1 MMNKTGIE
9 YVDYTWNPVTG
20 CYHDCGYCYARRLA
34 ETRMND
40 IYPNGFD
47 YTFWE
52 DRLDEPIG
60 AKPSSIL
67 VSSMGDLFG
76 EWVPVKDLVRVL
88 DIASEL
94 KKHDFVFLTKN
105 PKRYHEVL
113 SKFFHVDELDHF
125 WLGTSVEIGKNLPR
139 LSRLPSYMNNVASFE
154 PLFGPLHLGTKDGR
168 EIWYNADE
176 LDWIIVGAK
185 TGPNSEQPEE
195 NWVNRLLDFGLRMD
209 IPVFLKDNLDWSV
222 EVRNFPDNYNVPDGE
237 VE

>member
-52 DRLDEPIG
+52 DRLDEPVG
-60 AKPSSIL
+60 AEPSSIL

-76 EWVPVKDLVRVL
+76 KWVPDE
-88 DIASEL
+88 DIKKVSEAAR
-94 KKHDFVFLTKN
+94 KVPKHDYLFLTKN
-105 PKRYHEVL
+105 PGSMWYRMSRRAEVIPP
-113 SKFFHVDELDHF
+113 ENF
-125 WLGTSVEIGKNLPR
+125 WFGTSVENQDSIERAGKLPTDA
-139 LSRLPSYMNNVASFE
+139 NTFVSFE
-154 PLFGPLHLGTKDGR
+154 PLLGKIQLRDLLWELGR
-168 EIWYNADE
+168 V
-176 LDWIIVGAK
+176 DWVIIGAK
-185 TGPNSEQPEE
+185 TGPDAQQPKVE
-195 NWVNRLLDFGLRMD
+195 WVERILFWADD
-209 IPVFLKDNLDWSV
+209 HDTPVFIKDNLKWSV
-222 EVRNFPDNYNVPDGE
+222 KVRNFPDNYNVPDGE

>member
-1 MMNKTGIE
+1 MNKTGIE

-52 DRLDEPIG
+52 DRLDEPVG
-60 AKPSSIL
+60 AEPSSIL

-76 EWVPVKDLVRVL
+76 EWVPIKDLVSVL
-88 DIASEL
+88 DVAADL
-94 KKHDFVFLTKN
+94 PKHDFVFLTKN
-105 PKRYHEVL
+105 PKRYQQVI
-113 SKFFHVDELDHF
+113 STFFKPEDLDHF

-139 LSRLPSYMNNVASFE
+139 LSKLPSYMNKIVSLE
-154 PLFGPLHLGTKDGR
+154 PLLGPIDLETGDGR
-168 EIWYNADE
+168 EVWYGAEE
-176 LDWIIVGAK
+176 LDWIIIGAK
-185 TGPNSEQPEE
+185 TGPDSMQPDKEWVEE
-195 NWVNRLLDFGLRMD
+195 LLDFGLRRD
-209 IPVFLKDNLDWSV
+209 VPVLLKDNLDWPV
-222 EVRNFPDNYNVPDGE
+222 EVRDFPDNYNVPDGE